1 MGNALQ
7 DFLDEDKPS
16 SNTSVPK
23 NAIRSFLDEDKEVEE
38 KDEPLPTIKDRSLK
52 VDDIVNTTKYV
63 DKIRDYMVDR
73 KGKQFLS
80 MY

>member
-23 NAIRSFLDEDKEVEE
+23 NAIRSFLDEDKELEQ
-38 KDEPLPTIKDRSLK
+38 KDEPLPTKIDRS
-52 VDDIVNTTKYV
+52 
-63 DKIRDYMVDR
+63 
-73 KGKQFLS
+73 
-80 MY
+80 